1 MSTQAPQG
9 ANNRTGKQGHSP
21 IFNLLFNIVIPTLI
35 LTKLSAD
42 DRLGPQGSIVLALL
56 FPICFGLW
64 DYIKTRKANF
74 FSILGFISVLL
85 TGGISLLELDP
96 KYIAIKEAAIPG
108 LIGLATLISIY
119 TPFPLIRTFLFNE
132 NIVDV
137 AKVDAALDQ
146 HQCHPQFERAL
157 KNATQMLAG
166 SFFLSSALNYGL
178 AKYLLVSPPGT
189 PEYSA
194 ELGRM
199 TGLSFPVI
207 ALPCTLV
214 MMGVLY
220 YLIHQIKSLTHL
232 ELDDIFHIHH
242 DEKA

>member
-1 MSTQAPQG
+1 MPIDPNPKTTPP
-9 ANNRTGKQGHSP
+9 KQGHSL

-35 LTKLSAD
+35 LTKLSGEH
-42 DRLGPQGSIVLALL
+42 RLGPQYSIVVALL
-56 FPICFGLW
+56 FPICFGVW
-64 DYIKTRKANF
+64 DYLQTRKANF

-96 KYIAIKEAAIPG
+96 QYIAIKEASIPG
-108 LIGLATLISIY
+108 LIGLATLISIK
-119 TPFPLIRTFLFNE
+119 TRFPLIRSFLYND
-132 NIVDV
+132 NILHIDRVL
-137 AKVDAALDQ
+137 AALEQ
-146 HQCHPQFERAL
+146 YQCQEKFDRAL
-157 KNATQMLAG
+157 KTATQMLAG

-220 YLIHQIKSLTHL
+220 YLLHQIKTLTHL
-232 ELDDIFHIHH
+232 ELEDVFRIHNEP
-242 DEKA
+242 DE